1 MLPDNSAADCI
12 AGIGIADATVATVRK
27 TVFVLSFAHGS
38 ATTSKR
44 FDLNLPCQAFV
55 SILQFLFFFTSS
67 NNQHCKDTNCRVL
80 SLANRLLTQTTT
92 KTRMNAY
99 QCATMLKIKIQ
110 LIVYAMM
117 ERFATVIALL
127 ALLDP
132 SHLHRASTR
141 ISCFPLNPTNTRRGL
156 ESPRKSLSI

>member
-12 AGIGIADATVATVRK
+12 AGIGSADATVATVRK
-27 TVFVLSFAHGS
+27 TMFVLSFAHGS

-55 SILQFLFFFTSS
+55 LCSFYFFFTSS
-67 NNQHCKDTNCRVL
+67 NNRHCKDTNCREP

-132 SHLHRASTR
+132 SHLHRVSTR
-141 ISCFPLNPTNTRRGL
+141 ISCFPLNPTMTIRRGL
-156 ESPRKSLSI
+156 ESPRKSISI